1 MDQKSRI
8 VLLVGSP
15 RGIDSTSHS
24 LGSYLLE
31 RLADMD
37 FDVSRFTIYL
47 ALRKEQ
53 RLDDLLGATDK
64 ADLIILAF
72 PLYIDSLP
80 AAVIRVLEL
89 IAARRQGKSVTR
101 KQRLV
106 AICNSGFPE
115 SSQSNTALSIC
126 RCFAGEAGFEWAGG
140 LALGGGEAIHGR
152 PLPEVGSMA
161 KNITKSLD
169 LAAIDLATNG
179 KISQQAVELMS
190 KPIVPAWL
198 YRMLGDHGF
207 RKDARKHG
215 VAANLNA
222 RPYER

>member
-1 MDQKSRI
+1 MDQKGR
-8 VLLVGSP
+8 VLLLVGSP

-31 RLADMD
+31 RLADMN
-37 FDVSRFTIYL
+37 FDVSRFTLYL
-47 ALRKEQ
+47 ALRKEE
-53 RLDDLLGATDK
+53 RLDELLAATDR

-72 PLYIDSLP
+72 PLYVDSLP

-89 IAARRQGKSVTR
+89 IAERRLRKPLTK

-115 SSQSNTALSIC
+115 SSQSNTAIGIC
-126 RCFAGEAGFEWAGG
+126 RRFAREAGLEWAGG

-152 PLPEVGSMA
+152 ALPEVGSMA
-161 KNITKSLD
+161 KNIVKSLD
-169 LAAIDLATNG
+169 LAAIDLATHG
-179 KISQQAVELMS
+179 EISQQAMELMS
-190 KPIVPAWL
+190 KPFVPAWL

-215 VAANLNA
+215 VTDLDA